1 MQTDRNRVR
10 RRALLLI
17 DFQRDFLDDSG
28 RMPIARHQVGRV
40 IFEANRAIEDA
51 RSRGDA
57 IVAIGNEFEPHDRL
71 MNLLRRNASIAGSAG
86 AAWDRRIVV
95 DGAAYFSKSRSDAFS
110 NARLAAYLADQ
121 RVDEVVLTG
130 VFARACVAATARGAL
145 SRGMRA
151 RLVESAIGD
160 SSDRAKENALRKLG
174 KHPGV
179 VIESA
184 REDAV
189 STVRAAAPY
198 GETIVLG
205 SHARGVRRM
214 GSESEQAAR
223 VSKRPRDCLRRRHE
237 ATCGAI
243 ALALGRL
250 DRDGYERPQC
260 GDLPGHR
267 LRRYVKRS
275 DRCTN

>member
-1 MQTDRNRVR
+1 MQTDWNRVR

-17 DFQRDFLDDSG
+17 DVQRDFHDDG

-86 AAWDRRIVV
+86 AMWDRRIVV

-110 NARLAAYLADQ
+110 NARLAPYLADQ
-121 RVDEVVLTG
+121 RVDEVVLSG
-130 VFARACVAATARGAL
+130 VFARACAAATARGAL
-145 SRGMRA
+145 SRGMRV
-151 RLVESAIGD
+151 RLVESALGD

-174 KHPGV
+174 KLPGV

-184 REDAV
+184 REEAV
-189 STVRAAAPY
+189 SVVRAPLPLTEERSFLVFRRVAAWP
-198 GETIVLG
+198 ETNASTMTALPEDITLAG
-205 SHARGVRRM
+205 LSHGKRVGTS
-214 GSESEQAAR
+214 GTNIKAA
-223 VSKRPRDCLRRRHE
+223 
-237 ATCGAI
+237 A
-243 ALALGRL
+243 
-250 DRDGYERPQC
+250 
-260 GDLPGHR
+260 
-267 LRRYVKRS
+267 
-275 DRCTN
+275 